1 MSTER
6 IREVLTPEGV
16 PLHFRIASAGDRA
29 AAFLL
34 DLLLVAL
41 ATTLLVLLASL
52 ALSGPD
58 GGVPIAIALVGAFLL
73 RSFYFMGFELRWRG
87 VTPGK
92 KRLGLR
98 VIDRHGGALT
108 TEAVVSRNLVRDLEV
123 FLPLGAL
130 LAPQQLWDSAPGWA
144 MLLALIWLLLC
155 AFLPLFNRDRLRVGD
170 LVGGTLVVA
179 SPRAVLLT
187 DLAAAAAPTA
197 GASAH
202 HGFSQAQLEVYGI
215 YELQVLEDVLR
226 RDAARPNP
234 AELVAI
240 AERIKKKIN
249 WQGEVR
255 DTQRFLREFY
265 AALRARNEQRLLFG
279 KRKTDKHHRDSHSP

>member
-1 MSTER
+1 MTTER
-6 IREVLTPEGV
+6 LREVLTPEGV
-16 PLHFRIASAGDRA
+16 PLHFRVATAGDRA

-34 DLLLVAL
+34 DLLLVAI
-41 ATTLLVLLASL
+41 ATVLLVLLASL
-52 ALSGPD
+52 ALGGPG

-87 VTPGK
+87 MTPGK

-130 LAPQQLWDSAPGWA
+130 VAPEQLWDSAPGWA
-144 MLLALIWLLLC
+144 MALALVWLAFC
-155 AFLPLFNRDRLRVGD
+155 ALLPLFNRDRLRVGD

-179 SPRAVLLT
+179 SPGAVLLT
-187 DLAAAAAPTA
+187 DLVAATQPAVGQGTQYT
-197 GASAH
+197 
-202 HGFSQAQLEVYGI
+202 FSEAQLDVYGI

-234 AELVAI
+234 SELAAI
-240 AERIKKKIN
+240 ADRIRKKIT

-265 AALRARNEQRLLFG
+265 AALRARNEKRLLFG
-279 KRKTDKHHRDSHSP
+279 KRKADKHQRDSLPP

>member
-1 MSTER
+1 MSAER

-16 PLHFRIASAGDRA
+16 PLHFRVATAGDRA
-29 AAFLL
+29 AAFLI

-41 ATTLLVLLASL
+41 ATVLLVLLATF
-52 ALSGPD
+52 ALSGPG

-73 RSFYFMGFELRWRG
+73 RAFYFMGFELRWRG
-87 VTPGK
+87 LTPGK

-130 LAPQQLWDSAPGWA
+130 LAPEQLWDGAPGWA
-144 MLLALIWLLLC
+144 MLLALVWLLLC
-155 AFLPLFNRDRLRVGD
+155 ALLPLFNRDRLRVGD
-170 LVGGTLVVA
+170 LVGGTIVVSA
-179 SPRAVLLT
+179 PRAVLLT
-187 DLAAAAAPTA
+187 DLAAAAQPAA
-197 GASAH
+197 GKEALFA
-202 HGFSQAQLEVYGI
+202 FSPKQLDVYGI

-234 AELVAI
+234 GELSAI
-240 AERIKKKIN
+240 AERIRKKID

-279 KRKTDKHHRDSHSP
+279 KRKADKHHRDSHGP